1 MPVPGQAPVAQ
12 RIKQKYFQVLVD
24 GKEDHNL
31 SYELVEKSTGK
42 TVHSG
47 QFDGEGNTNRLNVK
61 KTHDDYALVV
71 VLDPFSNKQPRHLF
85 EELDDENV

>member
-42 TVHSG
+42 TIHSG

-61 KTHDDYALVV
+61 KTHDDYELLIDLGNFAHT
-71 VLDPFSNKQPRHLF
+71 QPRNLR
-85 EELDDENV
+85 EDENV